1 MCMCV
6 IAVFHMHV
14 FESVQWSGSRFFSGT
29 SIAVTLYCLDMILAL
44 FKIECAE
51 ARLALRAFGRKNKGG
66 VWMWHFD
73 CTLNTQCPLFCF
85 LSSSASF
92 FKSSDLFTIP
102 TLHAYICL
110 ISPACPLFWCRGTA
124 ERGRKRWSWGWS
136 SATMASCIT
145 VRHFPLLIKIKGEKN
160 PAELWNPL
168 HHWVN
173 ERWMLWWNHAEGV
186 WHLAS
191 CFRT

>member
-51 ARLALRAFGRKNKGG
+51 ALLALRAFGRKNKGG

-85 LSSSASF
+85 LSSSFASF
-92 FKSSDLFTIP
+92 FNLLTYSLYPLFTLTSVLFLP
-102 TLHAYICL
+102 RVHSSGAGGLQNEGGSGDLGGGALQQWLHASRY
-110 ISPACPLFWCRGTA
+110 GTFH
-124 ERGRKRWSWGWS
+124 SW
-136 SATMASCIT
+136 
-145 VRHFPLLIKIKGEKN
+145 LK
-160 PAELWNPL
+160 
-168 HHWVN
+168 
-173 ERWMLWWNHAEGV
+173 
-186 WHLAS
+186 
-191 CFRT
+191 